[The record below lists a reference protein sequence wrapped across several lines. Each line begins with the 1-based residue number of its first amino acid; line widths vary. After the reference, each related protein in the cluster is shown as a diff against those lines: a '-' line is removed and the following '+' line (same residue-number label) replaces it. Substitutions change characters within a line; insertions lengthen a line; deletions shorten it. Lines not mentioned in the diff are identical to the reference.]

1 MSSDPLARAR
11 GAVESLLGPAG
22 ARKFD
27 DNDLLRLKNAGY
39 ESLEDL
45 VAATPAGL
53 ARAELRPARADLII
67 RAQASTAGLGVGTAS
82 GAAASAANQ
91 GAVPLLGTDDDGS
104 WFWVLFRH
112 FAAAADRYPS
122 PHRRMQRGGL
132 QAHQM
137 MRQHQD

>member
-91 GAVPLLGTDDDGS
+91 GAVPLLGTDGPSDDAPAPGLKDR
-104 WFWVLFRH
+104 FP
-112 FAAAADRYPS
+112 AAAITFILVVCA
-122 PHRRMQRGGL
+122 GGVL
-132 QAHQM
+132 ALM
-137 MRQHQD
+137 AK